1 MSPADSVTDQRLA
14 TLVPTWQDSSGKA
27 LSCHEKIKVLNQNLG
42 ELLELAQ
49 DALEDAVL
57 MGADEAQVR
66 ACLHAMVDA
75 LENPYDS

>member
-1 MSPADSVTDQRLA
+1 MSPAAPTDHPQLLA
-14 TLVPTWQDSSGKA
+14 LLPTWQDSAGNA
-27 LSCHEKIKVLNQNLG
+27 LSCHEKIKVLNQNLA
-42 ELLELAQ
+42 ELLDMAQ

-66 ACLHAMVDA
+66 ACLHALVDA

>member
-1 MSPADSVTDQRLA
+1 MSGGDPQLDARLA
-14 TLVPTWQDSSGKA
+14 AMLPTWQDSSGKV
-27 LSCHEKIKVLNQNLG
+27 LSCHEKIKVLNQNLA